1 MEFAVST
8 SLLIDATEVPVA
20 TPAIDADGLVSSDLF
35 ERSEVNFD
43 GIDVS
48 DEDEDE
54 DDGALVSVE
63 ELEAAA
69 VVSLELL
76 SSLILSLIDDSVE
89 DDDKVSV
96 EVPSSSSPRKGIQL
110 VHELLSDTGPE
121 FNFLCF
127 FSISRRSFSSC
138 AL

>member
-8 SLLIDATEVPVA
+8 SLLVDAAEVPAA

-63 ELEAAA
+63 ELEAA

-89 DDDKVSV
+89 EDDKVSV

-110 VHELLSDTGPE
+110 VHELLSDTCPE
-121 FNFLCF
+121 LNFLCF